1 VTLKVTP
8 PYDFCNL
15 ERRGDWFDVVVALVQ
30 YLQSGES
37 RVGFL
42 NNIAPK
48 NMLHK
53 DIEMQLEM
61 NESESESKM
70 EEVSP
75 EDTRPGM
82 YLLCRMLILVTGPV
96 RRSTRKRAMETEVQS
111 DRKVKRR

>member
-1 VTLKVTP
+1 MTLKVTP

-15 ERRGDWFDVVVALVQ
+15 ERRGDWFDIVVALVQ

-70 EEVSP
+70 EEVSL
-75 EDTRPGM
+75 EDRRPGM
-82 YLLCRMLILVTGPV
+82 DHLRRILILLTGPV
-96 RRSTRKRAMETEVQS
+96 RRSTRKRAMENKLQS